1 MKTTLMITAVLA
13 ATSTL
18 TLEAQSLLITEV
30 YSTGNSNGTYAADWF
45 EVTNFSTSPIDITG
59 WKVDDN
65 SQSPAAAV
73 ALVGVTSIGAGQS
86 VVFLEGNSTGSN
98 LATINNAFKNAW
110 FGTTSWPIILGN
122 YYGSGIGLSSTSDQV
137 NLFNPNGATPSTP
150 VASVQFGAA
159 TTGKTFQNPGFL
171 NDVSLPLT
179 TLSSVGVD
187 GSFLASNGQE
197 TGSPGLVPEPSTI
210 VCLLGG
216 LGMIGMFRRRI

>member
-1 MKTTLMITAVLA
+1 MKKTLMITAVLT

-45 EVTNFSTSPIDITG
+45 ELTNFSASPIDITG

-65 SQSPAAAV
+65 SQSPTAAV

-86 VVFLEGNSTGSN
+86 VVFLEGNSAGTN
-98 LATINNAFKNAW
+98 LATINNAFKTAW

-122 YYGSGIGLSSTSDQV
+122 YYGSGIGLSSSSDQV
-137 NLFNPNGATPSTP
+137 NLFNPSGATPSTP
-150 VASVQFGAA
+150 VASVQFGTA
-159 TTGKTFQNPGFL
+159 TNGKTFQNPGFL
-171 NDVSLPLT
+171 NVVSTPLT
-179 TLSSVGVD
+179 TLSAAGVD
-187 GSFLASNGQE
+187 GSFPSSNGFE

-210 VCLLGG
+210 VCLIGG
-216 LGMIGMFRRRI
+216 LGMIGMFRRRF